1 MRFVMKHTLTHR
13 DDKKIWDKNRK
24 SRILFFCLQSFCL
37 FVTTLHAA
45 EPVTN
50 SIGMKLGRLTA
61 SHFFCEIGNGSGTS

>member
-1 MRFVMKHTLTHR
+1 LGQKQEGP
-13 DDKKIWDKNRK
+13 
-24 SRILFFCLQSFCL
+24 ILFFCLQSFCL